1 MAQSLRFDTRLVFSE
16 TLIGMQ
22 NLPVIFLLTVRDGQ
36 SDLMRYELTVIL
48 AQLSLTSDDSL
59 TLTLCPLSYHFTTAL
74 RYESC

>member
-74 RYESC
+74 RYEPC